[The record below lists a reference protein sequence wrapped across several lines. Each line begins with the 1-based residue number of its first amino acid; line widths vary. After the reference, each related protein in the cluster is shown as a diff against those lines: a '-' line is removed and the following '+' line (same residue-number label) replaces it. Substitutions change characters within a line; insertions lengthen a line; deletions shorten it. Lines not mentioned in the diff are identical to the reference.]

1 MSIIFWRKYALLFCL
16 LTGFSLLSLSAH
28 AINVDKDASADLIK
42 RLHHNDIVVGAERLS
57 SYLPLLAEKRVG
69 LVVNQTS
76 KVGELHLLD
85 VLQAN
90 NVNVRILFAPEHGV
104 RGNAGAGEHINDGV
118 DTKTGVAIASIYGN
132 NKIPSDDI
140 MQSLDVIIFDI
151 QDVGTRF
158 YTYISSMHY
167 MMAAAANHKLRFIVL
182 DRPNPNGMHIDG
194 PILEPEFQSFV
205 GMHPIPVL
213 HGMTVGELAL
223 MIKGESW
230 IDKAASLDLHVIPVH
245 GYNKQ
250 MFYSLP
256 VAPSP
261 TLPNDTAIA
270 LYPSLC
276 FFEATAVSVGRGTDY
291 PFQQIGHDKIKLGP
305 HHFTP
310 SSRPFA
316 APRPKL
322 EGKHL
327 FAIDMRSSNMSGLS
341 LAPLIEAYH
350 AFEKNS
356 EVFFTAS
363 DFMDKLAGTDR
374 LRLAIQAGASEADIR
389 ESWRIGLT
397 NFKRRRAPYL
407 LYPE

>member
-1 MSIIFWRKYALLFCL
+1 MALKFWHKETLLFCL
-16 LTGFSLLSLSAH
+16 LTGVFLLGLPAY
-28 AINVDKDASADLIK
+28 ALDADKNASTNMTK
-42 RLHHNDIVVGAERLS
+42 HQQQNDVVVGAERLS
-57 SYLPLLAEKRVG
+57 HYLHLLAGKRVG

-76 KVGELHLLD
+76 KIGELHLLD

-90 NVNVRILFAPEHGV
+90 QVNVQILFAPEHGV
-104 RGNAGAGEHINDGV
+104 RGNAGAGEHISDGV
-118 DTKTGVAIASIYGN
+118 DAKTGVAIASIYGK
-132 NKIPSDDI
+132 NKTPSNDI

-151 QDVGTRF
+151 QDVGVRF

-167 MMAAAANHKLRFIVL
+167 MMAAAAAHNLSFIVL
-182 DRPNPNGMHIDG
+182 DRPNPNGMFIDG

-213 HGMTVGELAL
+213 HGMTVGELAQ
-223 MIKGESW
+223 MIKGENW
-230 IDKAASLDLHVIPVH
+230 IDNAASLELHVIPVQ

-250 MFYSLP
+250 MLYSLP

-261 TLPNDTAIA
+261 NLPNDTAIA

-291 PFQQIGHDKIKLGP
+291 PFQQIGHDSIKLGN

-316 APRPKL
+316 APNPKL
-322 EGKHL
+322 EGKSL
-327 FAIDMRSSNMSGLS
+327 FAIDMRTSNMSGLS
-341 LAPLIEAYH
+341 LAPLIVAYQT
-350 AFEKNS
+350 FEQNS

-363 DFMDKLAGTDR
+363 DFMDKLAGTDS
-374 LRLAIQAGASEADIR
+374 LRLAIQTGTSEADIR
-389 ESWRIGLT
+389 ESWQKGLT
-397 NFKRRRAPYL
+397 NFKSRRVPYL